1 MENDTPRL
9 TPADFCVGIDAIISV
24 VSVKINN
31 RPASIEDAG
40 DVQNV

>member
-9 TPADFCVGIDAIISV
+9 TPANEIGIDVIIGV
-24 VSVKINN
+24 VGVKINN

-40 DVQNV
+40 DVQDI